1 MAFVLVIIKA
11 VLEVAGF
18 ALLAQFLVGVFSWG
32 RRKTNPVYRLLEVIT
47 RPFTRLTRLV
57 TPKVVVDRHV
67 PLATFLLLLF
77 AWVIVLVELASSCR
91 ADPAQ
96 QACAAVQ
103 RKA

>member
-11 VLEVAGF
+11 VLEVA
-18 ALLAQFLVGVFSWG
+18 ALALFAQFLVGVFAWG
-32 RRKTNPVYRLLEVIT
+32 RRKANPVYRLFEIVSG
-47 RPFTRLTRLV
+47 PMTRLTRLV
-57 TPKVVVDRHV
+57 TPKVVVDRHI
-67 PLATFLLLLF
+67 PLATFLLIVF

-91 ADPAQ
+91 SDPAQ